1 MSLFQLMEHLV
12 SIRKSV
18 KQKMAKETG
27 LKYWELD
34 IRQQALKLT
43 ANRFV
48 FTVLGCAG
56 DKYTFTTLFI
66 NVFLFI
72 LNTVCMDVWV
82 FQIQDS
88 TLSL

>member
-1 MSLFQLMEHLV
+1 MEHLV

-18 KQKMAKETG
+18 KLKMAKETG

-34 IRQQALKLT
+34 IRQQAIKLT

-56 DKYTFTTLFI
+56 DKYTFLI

-82 FQIQDS
+82 FPIQDS

>member
-1 MSLFQLMEHLV
+1 MEHLV

-18 KQKMAKETG
+18 KLKMAKETG

-48 FTVLGCAG
+48 FTVLVCAG
-56 DKYTFTTLFI
+56 YEIHFHHIFI

-72 LNTVCMDVWV
+72 LNTVCMVVWG
-82 FQIQDS
+82 FPIQGS